1 MLSIRWHS
9 GSLEWQEWVVHPG
22 RWRSGSLERQGRA
35 VHPGRWRSGSLERQ
49 GRAVHPGRW
58 RSGSLEWQEWAVH
71 PGRWGSGSL
80 ERRGRAVHPGRW
92 HKLPVWALAKGSTAC
107 HFEKSVC
114 ACVCVLVTQS
124 RLTLPNPMDLGLQA
138 MKLAG
143 PLSPWNS
150 PGKNTGEGC
159 HFLFQGIF
167 PTQGLNQGLLHCR
180 WILYCLSTMLTV
192 NENRYIPI
200 K

>member
-1 MLSIRWHS
+1 MSTRWRS
-9 GSLEWQEWVVHPG
+9 GSLERERSVLSTR

-35 VHPGRWRSGSLERQ
+35 VHPGRWPSGSLEWPGRAVHPGRWPSGSLEWQ
-49 GRAVHPGRW
+49 GRAVHPGR
-58 RSGSLEWQEWAVH
+58 R
-71 PGRWGSGSL
+71 
-80 ERRGRAVHPGRW
+80 
-92 HKLPVWALAKGSTAC
+92 HKLPVWALAKDSTTC

-124 RLTLPNPMDLGLQA
+124 CLTLHNPMDLGLQA
-138 MKLAG
+138 MKLSG

-159 HFLFQGIF
+159 PFLFQGILT
-167 PTQGLNQGLLHCR
+167 TQGLNQGLLHCR

-192 NENRYIPI
+192 NENSQIHSN
-200 K
+200 

>member
-1 MLSIRWHS
+1 MST
-9 GSLEWQEWVVHPG
+9 
-22 RWRSGSLERQGRA
+22 RWRSGSLEE
-35 VHPGRWRSGSLERQ
+35 RS
-49 GRAVHPGRW
+49 VHPGRW
-58 RSGSLEWQEWAVH
+58 RSGSLEWPGRSVH
-71 PGRWGSGSL
+71 PGRWRSGSL
-80 ERRGRAVHPGRW
+80 EWPGRAVHPGRW
-92 HKLPVWALAKGSTAC
+92 HSGSLEWQGRAVHPGRWPSGSLEWQGRAVHPGRRHKLPVWALAKDSTTC

-124 RLTLPNPMDLGLQA
+124 HLTLRNPMDLGLQA

-159 HFLFQGIF
+159 PFLFQGILT
-167 PTQGLNQGLLHCR
+167 TQGLNQGLLHCR

-192 NENRYIPI
+192 NENSQIHSN
-200 K
+200 